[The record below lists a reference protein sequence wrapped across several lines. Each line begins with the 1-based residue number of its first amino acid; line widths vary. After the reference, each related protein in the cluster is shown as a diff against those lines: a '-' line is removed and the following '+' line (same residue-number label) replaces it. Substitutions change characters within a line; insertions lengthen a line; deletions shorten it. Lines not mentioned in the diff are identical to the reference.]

1 MVIVVVASA
10 DDAERRRRRRRLS
23 LKRRETFVS
32 NSVDSRTQKET
43 DLSSKIAFSE
53 NSILDF
59 ARWDFLDNIYS
70 ASALT
75 KQCYFVPTK
84 MQ

>member
-10 DDAERRRRRRRLS
+10 DDAERRRRRRLS

-59 ARWDFLDNIYS
+59 AR
-70 ASALT
+70 
-75 KQCYFVPTK
+75 
-84 MQ
+84 